1 MSSYVKPITCFLI
14 AILMGILFLVFKT
27 PPVRRDSA
35 AWRAAGIELSEND
48 FDVISSEHFQMIAP
62 RPAYPVFVGICF
74 KVFGRHDNAVRLVQV
89 LLSAFV
95 ALLVYS
101 FASRYYGKDVGFIA
115 GLLYS
120 FCPTFGH
127 YPGFFLTDN
136 LIVFLFVFSCWLTMK
151 AIDKQNM
158 LIAVC
163 AAVSITLTFLTK
175 SVFLFL
181 GLFIV
186 SMLFIFYRKQIN
198 WNRRLVGIM
207 TIIAL
212 LPICFFSG
220 WLYRVHQH
228 NPMIIS
234 SGGGV
239 GRILLYNGSEL
250 ALSDREKAA
259 RLIGLISRNLSEK
272 MFPDIAFSTLW
283 PYPEIMYKL
292 IEEADRKYSELPNRY
307 ERFSRLMFDLY
318 KEHPFGYFI
327 NRITT
332 LIRLNAFQY
341 PSRLNETDRWKD
353 FYNRGNSKSL
363 VVIILDLVLKLLS
376 NPFFWAIGGF
386 ALMKRNKLPIFPVLL
401 PILYVNLIY
410 CFLDGIPR
418 FGLPA
423 LPFYLIAGAVGFHY
437 ILKKMWKV
445 LRIGHSAI
453 EPHRVQSPEI
463 PTSK

>member
-1 MSSYVKPITCFLI
+1 
-14 AILMGILFLVFKT
+14 
-27 PPVRRDSA
+27 
-35 AWRAAGIELSEND
+35 
-48 FDVISSEHFQMIAP
+48 
-62 RPAYPVFVGICF
+62 
-74 KVFGRHDNAVRLVQV
+74 
-89 LLSAFV
+89 
-95 ALLVYS
+95 
-101 FASRYYGKDVGFIA
+101 
-115 GLLYS
+115 
-120 FCPTFGH
+120 
-127 YPGFFLTDN
+127 
-136 LIVFLFVFSCWLTMK
+136 MK
-151 AIDKQNM
+151 AIDAQNM

-186 SMLFIFYRKQIN
+186 SILVIFYRKQIN
-198 WNRRLVGIM
+198 WNKRLVGIM

-239 GRILLYNGSEL
+239 GRNLLYNGSEL
-250 ALSDREKAA
+250 ALSDREKTA

-272 MFPDIAFSTLW
+272 LFPDIAFSTLW
-283 PYPEIMYKL
+283 PYPKVMYKL

-318 KEHPFGYFI
+318 IEHPFGFLI

-376 NPFFWAIGGF
+376 NPFFWALGGF
-386 ALMKRNKLPIFPVLL
+386 ALMKRNKLPICPVLS

-437 ILKKMWKV
+437 ILTKMWKV
-445 LRIGHSAI
+445 LRIRHSVI
-453 EPHRVQSPEI
+453 EPHRAQNAEI